1 MAARITL
8 NTAISSIV
16 SNKRRASALKSLG
29 VITVKDALTYYPFR
43 VTNPLKRAHLSQILP
58 GQEVA
63 FCAIIQSMNL
73 VQMNARRGYRLD
85 VNVAQDASRAQI
97 VYFSKSKQYAQWV
110 SSRLSVGQTVV
121 VGGTS
126 GAFNGVLQ
134 FTHPQVISVLAAV
147 SNDGESSN
155 DEKSSASVGTSSGD
169 FAAQSVEEAFEKLC
183 APQPIYHAN
192 SRISSDHI
200 HETILGLLQL
210 FKSCDSGDFA
220 PESLPDILP
229 QSVIASKNLMHRT
242 DAFESIHNPQSKED
256 FARAINT
263 MRFEEAFISQIAVLQ
278 SRENSRLGSAYKCNN
293 GALRQQFEESL
304 PFALTEGQKN
314 VISEITEDMQGSSLK
329 HLQDAQGESQAT
341 ALSGESPATAL
352 SSESQAAAESPL
364 KPMRRLLQGEVGSG
378 KTIVAMSAMLQAVGS
393 GHQAVLIA
401 PTQVLA
407 SQHATNLQQM
417 IERAG
422 LNVEI
427 TLITGGM
434 KLASRRS
441 ALAKV
446 ASGEPAIIVATHAA
460 FSASFKPTNLAL
472 VIIDEQ
478 HRFGVEQRDT
488 LLRKISGNA
497 VPHLLVMTA
506 TPIPR
511 SAAMTW
517 FGDLDASYLTELP
530 GGRKP
535 IRTFVIN
542 EEDSHKMA
550 SMFYHIRS
558 RIDAGERAY
567 VVCARIDSEDSEEN
581 NDNTYNTYNNADAI
595 YQENQDSYTLN
606 SQNTQNTQIAQREV
620 HTVLQISKRLQNL
633 PQFKGV
639 EFAQLTGRTSD
650 EEKREIMHKFDSGQI
665 QILVSTTVIEVG
677 VDVAK
682 ASCIVIFD
690 ADRFGLAQLHQLR
703 GRVGRSGTQSWAFL
717 VSNAPNN
724 QLAAERLQVV
734 ENSLDGAVIAQ
745 KDLELRNV
753 GDVLGDSQSGGKSS
767 LKLLRVVKD
776 AKIIAEAREDANTLL
791 EHDPTLLEHPQ
802 TAGAV
807 LDFTQGS
814 STAILSN

>member
-16 SNKRRASALKSLG
+16 SNKRRVSSLKSLG

-63 FCAIIQSMNL
+63 FSAIIQSINI
-73 VQMNARRGYRLD
+73 VQMAARRGYRLE
-85 VNVAQDASRAQI
+85 VNVAQDAAQAQI
-97 VYFSKSKQYAQWV
+97 VYFSKNRQYVQWV
-110 SSRLSVGQTVV
+110 SGRIAVGQTVV

-126 GAFNGVLQ
+126 GEFNGRLQ
-134 FTHPQVISVLAAV
+134 FTHPQILTVRAKSAESDDSAYNTDARVQNSDDFSV
-147 SNDGESSN
+147 
-155 DEKSSASVGTSSGD
+155 
-169 FAAQSVEEAFEKLC
+169 QSVEDGIEKLC

-192 SRISSDHI
+192 SRISSEHI
-200 HETILGLLQL
+200 HETILGLLRL
-210 FKSCDSGDFA
+210 FKTCDFGD
-220 PESLPDILP
+220 PNVTDTDVLSDVLPDVLP
-229 QSVIASKNLMHRT
+229 QFVTNSRNLMHRAA
-242 DAFESIHNPQSKED
+242 AFESIHNPQNKND
-256 FARAINT
+256 FENAIHT
-263 MRFEEAFISQIAVLQ
+263 MRYEEAFISQIAVLQ
-278 SRENSRLGSAYKCNN
+278 SRKKSGENKAYTCENSE
-293 GALRQQFEESL
+293 LRKHFEESL
-304 PFALTEGQKN
+304 PFELTEGQKN
-314 VISEITEDMQGSSLK
+314 VISEITADM
-329 HLQDAQGESQAT
+329 QGESQAT
-341 ALSGESPATAL
+341 
-352 SSESQAAAESPL
+352 SESLL

-422 LNVEI
+422 INVEI

-558 RIDAGERAY
+558 RIDAGERTY

-581 NDNTYNTYNNADAI
+581 NDNTYNNADAI

-734 ENSLDGAVIAQ
+734 ENSLDGAIIAQ

-802 TAGAV
+802 TAGEV
-807 LDFTQGS
+807 LDFTQGG

>member
-63 FCAIIQSMNL
+63 FSATIQSINI
-73 VQMNARRGYRLD
+73 VQMAARRGYRLE
-85 VNVAQDASRAQI
+85 VNVAQDAAQAQI
-97 VYFSKSKQYAQWV
+97 VYFSKNRQYVQWV
-110 SSRLSVGQTVV
+110 SGRIAVGQTVV

-126 GAFNGVLQ
+126 GEFNGRLQ
-134 FTHPQVISVLAAV
+134 FTHPQILTVRAKSAESDDSAYNTDARVQNSDDFSV
-147 SNDGESSN
+147 
-155 DEKSSASVGTSSGD
+155 
-169 FAAQSVEEAFEKLC
+169 QSVEDGIEKLC

-192 SRISSDHI
+192 SRISSEHI
-200 HETILGLLQL
+200 HETILGLLRL
-210 FKSCDSGDFA
+210 FKTCDSGD
-220 PESLPDILP
+220 PNVPDTDILSDVLPDVLP
-229 QSVIASKNLMHRT
+229 QFVTNSRNLMHRAA
-242 DAFESIHNPQSKED
+242 AFESIHNPQNKND
-256 FARAINT
+256 FENAIHT
-263 MRFEEAFISQIAVLQ
+263 MRYEEAFISQIAVLQ
-278 SRENSRLGSAYKCNN
+278 SRKKSGENKAYTCENSE
-293 GALRQQFEESL
+293 LRKHFEESL
-304 PFALTEGQKN
+304 PFELTEGQKN
-314 VISEITEDMQGSSLK
+314 VISEITADM
-329 HLQDAQGESQAT
+329 QGESQAT
-341 ALSGESPATAL
+341 E
-352 SSESQAAAESPL
+352 ESPL

-434 KLASRRS
+434 KLDSRRS

-650 EEKREIMHKFDSGQI
+650 EEKREIMHKFDSGQV

-734 ENSLDGAVIAQ
+734 ENSLDGAIIAQ

>member
-63 FCAIIQSMNL
+63 FSATIQSINI
-73 VQMNARRGYRLD
+73 VQMAARRGYRLE
-85 VNVAQDASRAQI
+85 VNVAQDAAQAQI
-97 VYFSKSKQYAQWV
+97 VYFSKNRQYVQWV
-110 SSRLSVGQTVV
+110 SGRIAVGQTVV

-126 GAFNGVLQ
+126 GEFNGRLQ
-134 FTHPQVISVLAAV
+134 FTHPQILTVRAKSAESDDSAYNTDVRVQNSDDFSV
-147 SNDGESSN
+147 
-155 DEKSSASVGTSSGD
+155 
-169 FAAQSVEEAFEKLC
+169 QSVEDGIEKLC

-192 SRISSDHI
+192 SRISSEHI
-200 HETILGLLQL
+200 HETILGLLRL
-210 FKSCDSGDFA
+210 FKTCDSSDPNVDTTGVADTNV
-220 PESLPDILP
+220 PDTDILSDVLPDVLP
-229 QSVIASKNLMHRT
+229 QFVTNSRNLMHRAA
-242 DAFESIHNPQSKED
+242 AFESIHNPQNKND
-256 FARAINT
+256 FENAIHT
-263 MRFEEAFISQIAVLQ
+263 MRYEEAFISQIAVLQ
-278 SRENSRLGSAYKCNN
+278 SRKKSGENKAYTCENSE
-293 GALRQQFEESL
+293 LRKHFEESL
-304 PFALTEGQKN
+304 PFELTEGQKN
-314 VISEITEDMQGSSLK
+314 VISEITADM
-329 HLQDAQGESQAT
+329 QGESQAT
-341 ALSGESPATAL
+341 E
-352 SSESQAAAESPL
+352 ESPL

-581 NDNTYNTYNNADAI
+581 NDNTYNNADAI

-650 EEKREIMHKFDSGQI
+650 EEKREIMHKFDSGQV

-734 ENSLDGAVIAQ
+734 ENSLDGAIIAQ

>member
-16 SNKRRASALKSLG
+16 SNKRRVSALKSLG

-43 VTNPLKRAHLSQILP
+43 VTNPLKRTHLSQILP

-63 FCAIIQSMNL
+63 FSATIQSINI
-73 VQMNARRGYRLD
+73 VQMAARRGYRLE
-85 VNVAQDASRAQI
+85 VNVAQDAAQAQI
-97 VYFSKSKQYAQWV
+97 VYFSKNRQYVQWV
-110 SSRLSVGQTVV
+110 SGRIAVGQTVV

-126 GAFNGVLQ
+126 GEFNGRLQ
-134 FTHPQVISVLAAV
+134 FTHPQILTVRAKSAESDDSAHNDDARVQSSDDFSV
-147 SNDGESSN
+147 
-155 DEKSSASVGTSSGD
+155 
-169 FAAQSVEEAFEKLC
+169 QSVEDGIEKLC

-192 SRISSDHI
+192 SRISSEHI
-200 HETILGLLQL
+200 HETILGLLRL
-210 FKSCDSGDFA
+210 FKTCDSGD
-220 PESLPDILP
+220 PNVPDTNVLSDVLPDVLP
-229 QSVIASKNLMHRT
+229 QFVTNSRNLMHRAA
-242 DAFESIHNPQSKED
+242 AFESIHNPQNKND
-256 FARAINT
+256 FENAIHT
-263 MRFEEAFISQIAVLQ
+263 MRYEEAFISQIAVLQ
-278 SRENSRLGSAYKCNN
+278 SRKKSGENKAYTCENSE
-293 GALRQQFEESL
+293 LRKHFEESL
-304 PFALTEGQKN
+304 PFELTEGQKN
-314 VISEITEDMQGSSLK
+314 VISEITADM
-329 HLQDAQGESQAT
+329 QGESQAT
-341 ALSGESPATAL
+341 
-352 SSESQAAAESPL
+352 SESLL

-422 LNVEI
+422 INVEI

-639 EFAQLTGRTSD
+639 KFAQLTGRTSD
-650 EEKREIMHKFDSGQI
+650 EEKREIMHKFDSGQV

-734 ENSLDGAVIAQ
+734 ENSLDGAIIAQ

>member
-63 FCAIIQSMNL
+63 FSATIQSINI
-73 VQMNARRGYRLD
+73 VQMAARRGYRLE
-85 VNVAQDASRAQI
+85 VNVAQDAAQAQI
-97 VYFSKSKQYAQWV
+97 VYFSKNRQYVQWV
-110 SSRLSVGQTVV
+110 SGRIAVGQTVV

-126 GAFNGVLQ
+126 GEFNGRLQ
-134 FTHPQVISVLAAV
+134 FTHPQILTVRAKSAESDDSAYNTDARVQNSDDFSV
-147 SNDGESSN
+147 
-155 DEKSSASVGTSSGD
+155 
-169 FAAQSVEEAFEKLC
+169 QSVEDGIEKLC

-192 SRISSDHI
+192 SRISSEHI

-210 FKSCDSGDFA
+210 FKNCDSGDSKVDATDA
-220 PESLPDILP
+220 PDTDVLSDVLPDVLP
-229 QSVIASKNLMHRT
+229 QFVTNSRNLMHRAA
-242 DAFESIHNPQSKED
+242 AFESIHNPQNKND
-256 FARAINT
+256 FENAIHT
-263 MRFEEAFISQIAVLQ
+263 MRYEEAFISQIAVLQ
-278 SRENSRLGSAYKCNN
+278 SRKKSGENKAYTCENSE
-293 GALRQQFEESL
+293 LRKHFEESL
-304 PFALTEGQKN
+304 PFELTEGQKN
-314 VISEITEDMQGSSLK
+314 VISEITADM
-329 HLQDAQGESQAT
+329 QGESQST
-341 ALSGESPATAL
+341 
-352 SSESQAAAESPL
+352 SESLL

-422 LNVEI
+422 INVEI

-650 EEKREIMHKFDSGQI
+650 EEKREIMHKFDSGQV

-734 ENSLDGAVIAQ
+734 ENSLDGAIIAQ

-802 TAGAV
+802 TAGEV

>member
-63 FCAIIQSMNL
+63 FSATIQSINI
-73 VQMNARRGYRLD
+73 VQMAARRGYRLE
-85 VNVAQDASRAQI
+85 VNVAQDAAQAQI
-97 VYFSKSKQYAQWV
+97 VYFSKNRQYVQWV
-110 SSRLSVGQTVV
+110 SGRIAVGQTVV

-126 GAFNGVLQ
+126 GEFNGRLQ
-134 FTHPQVISVLAAV
+134 FTHPQILTVRAKSAESDDSAYNTDARVQNSDDFSV
-147 SNDGESSN
+147 
-155 DEKSSASVGTSSGD
+155 
-169 FAAQSVEEAFEKLC
+169 QSVEDGIEKLC

-192 SRISSDHI
+192 SRISSEHI
-200 HETILGLLQL
+200 HETILGLLRL
-210 FKSCDSGDFA
+210 FKTCDSGDSNV
-220 PESLPDILP
+220 PDTDVLSDVLPDVLP
-229 QSVIASKNLMHRT
+229 QFVTNSRNLMHRAA
-242 DAFESIHNPQSKED
+242 AFESIHNPQNKND
-256 FARAINT
+256 FENAIHT
-263 MRFEEAFISQIAVLQ
+263 MRYEEAFISQIAVLQ
-278 SRENSRLGSAYKCNN
+278 SRKKSGENKAYTCENSE
-293 GALRQQFEESL
+293 LRKHFEESL
-304 PFALTEGQKN
+304 PFELTEGQKN
-314 VISEITEDMQGSSLK
+314 VISEITADM
-329 HLQDAQGESQAT
+329 QGESQAT
-341 ALSGESPATAL
+341 E
-352 SSESQAAAESPL
+352 ESPL

-422 LNVEI
+422 INVEI

-595 YQENQDSYTLN
+595 YQETQDSYTLN

-650 EEKREIMHKFDSGQI
+650 EEKREIMHKFDSGQV

-734 ENSLDGAVIAQ
+734 ENSLDGAIIAQ

>member
-63 FCAIIQSMNL
+63 FSATIQSINI
-73 VQMNARRGYRLD
+73 VQMAARRGYRLE
-85 VNVAQDASRAQI
+85 VNVAQDAAQAQI
-97 VYFSKSKQYAQWV
+97 VYFSKNRQYVQWV
-110 SSRLSVGQTVV
+110 SGRIAVGQTVV

-126 GAFNGVLQ
+126 GEFNGRLQ
-134 FTHPQVISVLAAV
+134 FTHPQILTVRAKSAESDDSAYNTDVRVQNSDDFSV
-147 SNDGESSN
+147 
-155 DEKSSASVGTSSGD
+155 
-169 FAAQSVEEAFEKLC
+169 QSVEDGIEKLC

-192 SRISSDHI
+192 SRISSEHI
-200 HETILGLLQL
+200 HETILGLLRL
-210 FKSCDSGDFA
+210 FKTCDSSDFNVDTTGVA
-220 PESLPDILP
+220 DTNVPDTNVLSDVLPDVLP
-229 QSVIASKNLMHRT
+229 QFVKNSKNLMHRAA
-242 DAFESIHNPQSKED
+242 AFESIHNPQNKND
-256 FARAINT
+256 FENAIHT
-263 MRFEEAFISQIAVLQ
+263 MRYEEAFISQIAVLQ
-278 SRENSRLGSAYKCNN
+278 SRKKSGENKAYTCENSE
-293 GALRQQFEESL
+293 LRKHFEESL
-304 PFALTEGQKN
+304 PFELTEGQKN
-314 VISEITEDMQGSSLK
+314 VISEITADM
-329 HLQDAQGESQAT
+329 QGESQAT
-341 ALSGESPATAL
+341 
-352 SSESQAAAESPL
+352 SESLL

-422 LNVEI
+422 INVEI

-581 NDNTYNTYNNADAI
+581 NDNTYNNADAI

-734 ENSLDGAVIAQ
+734 ENSLDGAIIAQ

>member
-16 SNKRRASALKSLG
+16 GNKRRVSALKSLG
-29 VITVKDALTYYPFR
+29 VVTVKDALTYYPFR

-63 FCAIIQSMNL
+63 FCAIIQSINL

-110 SSRLSVGQTVV
+110 SSRMSVGQTVV

-134 FTHPQVISVLAAV
+134 FTHPQVISVLAAR
-147 SNDGESSN
+147 SDDDKSSN
-155 DEKSSASVGTSSGD
+155 DDKLSASVGTSSGD

-220 PESLPDILP
+220 PESLPESLLESLPDILP
-229 QSVIASKNLMHRT
+229 QSVIASKNLMHRA

-278 SRENSRLGSAYKCNN
+278 SRENSRLSSAYKCNN

-314 VISEITEDMQGSSLK
+314 VISEITEDMQG
-329 HLQDAQGESQAT
+329 AQG
-341 ALSGESPATAL
+341 
-352 SSESQAAAESPL
+352 ESQAAAESPL

-378 KTIVAMSAMLQAVGS
+378 KTVVAMSAMLQAVGS
-393 GHQAVLIA
+393 GHQAVLVA

-407 SQHATNLQQM
+407 HQHAENLRKM
-417 IERAG
+417 IARAHI
-422 LNVEI
+422 NVEI
-427 TLITGGM
+427 TLVTGGM
-434 KLASRRS
+434 KLADRRS

-472 VIIDEQ
+472 AIIDEQ
-478 HRFGVEQRDT
+478 HRFGVEQRDS
-488 LLRKISGNA
+488 LIRKMSNNA
-497 VPHLLVMTA
+497 DVHLLVMTA

-542 EEDSHKMA
+542 ELDFAKMA
-550 SMFYHIRS
+550 AMFSHVRS

-567 VVCARIDSEDSEEN
+567 IVCARIDDDDNGDNGDNGDNRDCAVAGDFGAYESNPLNDS
-581 NDNTYNTYNNADAI
+581 
-595 YQENQDSYTLN
+595 QENSQVN
-606 SQNTQNTQIAQREV
+606 SQANSQI
-620 HTVLQISKRLQNL
+620 HTVSQILTRLKNL
-633 PQFKGV
+633 AQFSGV
-639 EFAQLTGRTSD
+639 NFAELTGRTSD
-650 EEKREIMHKFDSGQI
+650 DEKRKIMSDFESGKV

-682 ASCIVIFD
+682 ASCIVIFN
-690 ADRFGLAQLHQLR
+690 AERFGLAQLHQLR

-717 VSNAPNN
+717 VSAAQDNE
-724 QLAAERLQVV
+724 LAAERLQVV
-734 ENSLDGAVIAQ
+734 EESLDGFVIAQ
-745 KDLELRNV
+745 KDLELRNA

-776 AKIIAEAREDANTLL
+776 AHIIADARQCATSILTS
-791 EHDPTLLEHPQ
+791 DPTLQNHTQL
-802 TAGAV
+802 AGAV
-807 LDFTQGS
+807 LDFTRGS

>member
-63 FCAIIQSMNL
+63 FSATIQSINI
-73 VQMNARRGYRLD
+73 VQMAARRGYRLE
-85 VNVAQDASRAQI
+85 VNVAQDAAQAQI
-97 VYFSKSKQYAQWV
+97 VYFSKNRQYVQWV
-110 SSRLSVGQTVV
+110 SGRIAVGQTVV

-126 GAFNGVLQ
+126 GEFNGRLQ
-134 FTHPQVISVLAAV
+134 FTHPQILTVRAKSAESDDSAHNDDARVQSSDDFSV
-147 SNDGESSN
+147 
-155 DEKSSASVGTSSGD
+155 
-169 FAAQSVEEAFEKLC
+169 QSVEAGIEKLC

-192 SRISSDHI
+192 SRISSEHI
-200 HETILGLLQL
+200 HETILGLLRL
-210 FKSCDSGDFA
+210 FKTCDSGD
-220 PESLPDILP
+220 PNVPDTDILP
-229 QSVIASKNLMHRT
+229 DVLPDVLPQFVTNSRNLMHRAA
-242 DAFESIHNPQSKED
+242 AFESIHNPQNKND
-256 FARAINT
+256 FENAIHT
-263 MRFEEAFISQIAVLQ
+263 MRYEEAFISQIAVLQ
-278 SRENSRLGSAYKCNN
+278 SRKKSGENKAYTCENSE
-293 GALRQQFEESL
+293 LRKHFEESL
-304 PFALTEGQKN
+304 PFELTEGQKN
-314 VISEITEDMQGSSLK
+314 VISEITADM
-329 HLQDAQGESQAT
+329 QGESQAT
-341 ALSGESPATAL
+341 
-352 SSESQAAAESPL
+352 SESLL

-417 IERAG
+417 IERAE

-567 VVCARIDSEDSEEN
+567 IVCARIDSEDSEEN

-595 YQENQDSYTLN
+595 CQENQDSYTLN
-606 SQNTQNTQIAQREV
+606 SQNTQIAQREV

-650 EEKREIMHKFDSGQI
+650 EEKCEIMHKFDSGQV

-734 ENSLDGAVIAQ
+734 ENSLDGAIIAQ

>member
-16 SNKRRASALKSLG
+16 SNKRRVSALKSLG

-63 FCAIIQSMNL
+63 FSATIQSINI
-73 VQMNARRGYRLD
+73 VQMAARRGYRLE
-85 VNVAQDASRAQI
+85 VNVAQDAAQAQI
-97 VYFSKSKQYAQWV
+97 VYFSKNRQYVQWV
-110 SSRLSVGQTVV
+110 SGRIAVGQTVV

-126 GAFNGVLQ
+126 GEFNGRLQ
-134 FTHPQVISVLAAV
+134 FTHPQILTVRAKSAESDDSAYNTDARVQSSDDFSV
-147 SNDGESSN
+147 
-155 DEKSSASVGTSSGD
+155 
-169 FAAQSVEEAFEKLC
+169 QSVEDGIEKLC

-192 SRISSDHI
+192 SRISSEHI
-200 HETILGLLQL
+200 HETILGLLRL
-210 FKSCDSGDFA
+210 FKTCDSGDTNV
-220 PESLPDILP
+220 PDTDILSDVLPDVLP
-229 QSVIASKNLMHRT
+229 QFVTNSRNLMHRAA
-242 DAFESIHNPQSKED
+242 AFESIHNPQNKND
-256 FARAINT
+256 FENAIHT
-263 MRFEEAFISQIAVLQ
+263 MRYEEAFISQIAVLQ
-278 SRENSRLGSAYKCNN
+278 SRKKSGENKAYTCENSE
-293 GALRQQFEESL
+293 LRKHFEESL
-304 PFALTEGQKN
+304 PFELTEGQKN
-314 VISEITEDMQGSSLK
+314 VISEITADM
-329 HLQDAQGESQAT
+329 QGESQAT
-341 ALSGESPATAL
+341 
-352 SSESQAAAESPL
+352 SESLL

-422 LNVEI
+422 INVEI

-434 KLASRRS
+434 KLASRQS

-606 SQNTQNTQIAQREV
+606 SQNTQIAQREV

-650 EEKREIMHKFDSGQI
+650 EEKREIMHKFDSGQV

-734 ENSLDGAVIAQ
+734 ENSLDGAIIAQ

-802 TAGAV
+802 TAGEV

>member
-16 SNKRRASALKSLG
+16 GNKRRVSALKSLG
-29 VITVKDALTYYPFR
+29 VVTVKDALTYYPFR

-63 FCAIIQSMNL
+63 FCAIIQSINL

-110 SSRLSVGQTVV
+110 SSRMSVGQTVV

-220 PESLPDILP
+220 PESLPESLPDILP

-314 VISEITEDMQGSSLK
+314 VISEITEDMQGNSLK
-329 HLQDAQGESQAT
+329 HLQDAQG
-341 ALSGESPATAL
+341 
-352 SSESQAAAESPL
+352 ESQAAAESPL

-378 KTIVAMSAMLQAVGS
+378 KTVVAMSAMLQAVGS
-393 GHQAVLIA
+393 GHQAVLVA

-407 SQHATNLQQM
+407 HQHAENLRKM
-417 IERAG
+417 IARAHI
-422 LNVEI
+422 NVGI
-427 TLITGGM
+427 TLVTGGM
-434 KLASRRS
+434 KLADRRS

-446 ASGEPAIIVATHAA
+446 ASG
-460 FSASFKPTNLAL
+460 
-472 VIIDEQ
+472 
-478 HRFGVEQRDT
+478 
-488 LLRKISGNA
+488 
-497 VPHLLVMTA
+497 
-506 TPIPR
+506 
-511 SAAMTW
+511 
-517 FGDLDASYLTELP
+517 
-530 GGRKP
+530 
-535 IRTFVIN
+535 
-542 EEDSHKMA
+542 
-550 SMFYHIRS
+550 
-558 RIDAGERAY
+558 
-567 VVCARIDSEDSEEN
+567 
-581 NDNTYNTYNNADAI
+581 
-595 YQENQDSYTLN
+595 
-606 SQNTQNTQIAQREV
+606 
-620 HTVLQISKRLQNL
+620 
-633 PQFKGV
+633 
-639 EFAQLTGRTSD
+639 
-650 EEKREIMHKFDSGQI
+650 
-665 QILVSTTVIEVG
+665 
-677 VDVAK
+677 
-682 ASCIVIFD
+682 
-690 ADRFGLAQLHQLR
+690 
-703 GRVGRSGTQSWAFL
+703 
-717 VSNAPNN
+717 
-724 QLAAERLQVV
+724 
-734 ENSLDGAVIAQ
+734 
-745 KDLELRNV
+745 
-753 GDVLGDSQSGGKSS
+753 
-767 LKLLRVVKD
+767 
-776 AKIIAEAREDANTLL
+776 
-791 EHDPTLLEHPQ
+791 
-802 TAGAV
+802 
-807 LDFTQGS
+807 
-814 STAILSN
+814 

>member
-16 SNKRRASALKSLG
+16 SNKRRVSSLKSLG

-63 FCAIIQSMNL
+63 FSATIQSINI
-73 VQMNARRGYRLD
+73 VQMAARRGYRLE
-85 VNVAQDASRAQI
+85 VNVAQDAAQAQI
-97 VYFSKSKQYAQWV
+97 VYFSKNRQYVQWV
-110 SSRLSVGQTVV
+110 SGRIAVGQTVV

-126 GAFNGVLQ
+126 GEFNGRLQ
-134 FTHPQVISVLAAV
+134 FTHPQILTVRAKSAESDDSAHNTDARVQNSDDSAV
-147 SNDGESSN
+147 
-155 DEKSSASVGTSSGD
+155 
-169 FAAQSVEEAFEKLC
+169 QSVEEGIEKLC

-192 SRISSDHI
+192 SRISSEHI
-200 HETILGLLQL
+200 HDTILGLLQL
-210 FKSCDSGDFA
+210 FKNCDSGDSNVDA
-220 PESLPDILP
+220 TDVPDTDILSDVLPDVLP
-229 QSVIASKNLMHRT
+229 QFVTNSRNLMHRAA
-242 DAFESIHNPQSKED
+242 AFESIHNPQNKND
-256 FARAINT
+256 FENAIHT
-263 MRFEEAFISQIAVLQ
+263 MRYEEAFISQIAVLQ
-278 SRENSRLGSAYKCNN
+278 SRKKSGENKAYTCENSE
-293 GALRQQFEESL
+293 LRKHFEESL
-304 PFALTEGQKN
+304 PFELTEGQKN
-314 VISEITEDMQGSSLK
+314 VISEITADM
-329 HLQDAQGESQAT
+329 QGESQAT
-341 ALSGESPATAL
+341 E
-352 SSESQAAAESPL
+352 ESPL

-422 LNVEI
+422 INVEI

-606 SQNTQNTQIAQREV
+606 TQNTQITQREV

-639 EFAQLTGRTSD
+639 KFAQLTGRTSD
-650 EEKREIMHKFDSGQI
+650 EEKREIMHKFDSGQV

-734 ENSLDGAVIAQ
+734 ENSLDGAIIAQ

>member
-63 FCAIIQSMNL
+63 FSATIQSINI
-73 VQMNARRGYRLD
+73 VQMAARRGYRLE
-85 VNVAQDASRAQI
+85 VNVAQDAAQAQI
-97 VYFSKSKQYAQWV
+97 VYFSKNRQYVQWV
-110 SSRLSVGQTVV
+110 SGRIAVGQTVV

-126 GAFNGVLQ
+126 GEFNGRLQ
-134 FTHPQVISVLAAV
+134 FTHPQILTVRAKSAESDDSAYNTDVRVQNSDDFSV
-147 SNDGESSN
+147 
-155 DEKSSASVGTSSGD
+155 
-169 FAAQSVEEAFEKLC
+169 QSVEDGIEKLC

-192 SRISSDHI
+192 SRISSEHI
-200 HETILGLLQL
+200 HETILGLLRL
-210 FKSCDSGDFA
+210 FKTCDSSDPNVDTTGVADTNV
-220 PESLPDILP
+220 PDTDILSDVLPDVLP
-229 QSVIASKNLMHRT
+229 QFVTNSRNLMHRAA
-242 DAFESIHNPQSKED
+242 AFESIHNPQNKND
-256 FARAINT
+256 FENAIHT
-263 MRFEEAFISQIAVLQ
+263 MRYEEAFISQIAVLQ
-278 SRENSRLGSAYKCNN
+278 SRKKSGENKAYTCENSE
-293 GALRQQFEESL
+293 LRKHFEESL
-304 PFALTEGQKN
+304 PFELTEGQKN
-314 VISEITEDMQGSSLK
+314 VISEITADM
-329 HLQDAQGESQAT
+329 QGESQAT
-341 ALSGESPATAL
+341 E
-352 SSESQAAAESPL
+352 ESPL

-650 EEKREIMHKFDSGQI
+650 EEKREIMHKFDSGQV

-734 ENSLDGAVIAQ
+734 ENSLDGAIIAQ

>member
-63 FCAIIQSMNL
+63 FSATIQSINI
-73 VQMNARRGYRLD
+73 VQMAARRGYRLE
-85 VNVAQDASRAQI
+85 VNVAQDAAQAQI
-97 VYFSKSKQYAQWV
+97 VYFSKNRQYVQWV
-110 SSRLSVGQTVV
+110 SGRIAVGQTVV

-126 GAFNGVLQ
+126 GEFNGRLQ
-134 FTHPQVISVLAAV
+134 FTHPQILTVRAKSAESDDSAYNTDARVQNSDDFSV
-147 SNDGESSN
+147 
-155 DEKSSASVGTSSGD
+155 
-169 FAAQSVEEAFEKLC
+169 QSVEDGIEKLC

-192 SRISSDHI
+192 SRISSEHI
-200 HETILGLLQL
+200 HETILGLLRL
-210 FKSCDSGDFA
+210 FKTCDSGD
-220 PESLPDILP
+220 PNVPDTDILSDVLPDVLP
-229 QSVIASKNLMHRT
+229 QFVTNSRNLMHRAA
-242 DAFESIHNPQSKED
+242 AFESIHNPQNKND
-256 FARAINT
+256 FENAIHT
-263 MRFEEAFISQIAVLQ
+263 MRYEEAFISQIAVLQ
-278 SRENSRLGSAYKCNN
+278 SRKKSGENKAYTCENSE
-293 GALRQQFEESL
+293 LRKHFEESL
-304 PFALTEGQKN
+304 PFELTEGQKN
-314 VISEITEDMQGSSLK
+314 VISEITADM
-329 HLQDAQGESQAT
+329 QGESQAT
-341 ALSGESPATAL
+341 E
-352 SSESQAAAESPL
+352 ESPL

-422 LNVEI
+422 INVEI

-650 EEKREIMHKFDSGQI
+650 EEKREIMHKFDSGQV

-734 ENSLDGAVIAQ
+734 ENSLDGAIIAQ

>member
-63 FCAIIQSMNL
+63 FSATIQSINI
-73 VQMNARRGYRLD
+73 VQMAARRGYRLE
-85 VNVAQDASRAQI
+85 VNVAQDAAQAQI
-97 VYFSKSKQYAQWV
+97 VYFSKNRQYVQWV
-110 SSRLSVGQTVV
+110 SGRIAVGQTVV

-126 GAFNGVLQ
+126 GEFNGRLQ
-134 FTHPQVISVLAAV
+134 FTHPQILTVRAKSAESDDSAYNTDVRVQNSDDFSV
-147 SNDGESSN
+147 
-155 DEKSSASVGTSSGD
+155 
-169 FAAQSVEEAFEKLC
+169 QSVEDGIEKLC

-192 SRISSDHI
+192 SRISSEHI
-200 HETILGLLQL
+200 HETILGLLRL
-210 FKSCDSGDFA
+210 FKTCDSSDPNVDTTGVADTNV
-220 PESLPDILP
+220 PDTDILSDVLPDVLP
-229 QSVIASKNLMHRT
+229 QFVTNSRNLMHRAA
-242 DAFESIHNPQSKED
+242 AFESIHNPQNKND
-256 FARAINT
+256 FENAIHT
-263 MRFEEAFISQIAVLQ
+263 MRYEEAFISQIAVLQ
-278 SRENSRLGSAYKCNN
+278 SRKKSGENKAYTCENSE
-293 GALRQQFEESL
+293 LRKHFEESL
-304 PFALTEGQKN
+304 PFELTEGQKN
-314 VISEITEDMQGSSLK
+314 VISEITADMQG
-329 HLQDAQGESQAT
+329 EYQAT
-341 ALSGESPATAL
+341 E
-352 SSESQAAAESPL
+352 ESPL

-650 EEKREIMHKFDSGQI
+650 EEKREIMHKFDSGQV

-734 ENSLDGAVIAQ
+734 ENSLDGAIIAQ